1 MPAEGTPLRHESC
14 LFEATGG
21 FKADFEYRR
30 RGRIVFRILT
40 AEAPQPGEYSFE
52 ASYLSI
58 ERNVLH
64 VQREKAQLS
73 TPQDTNL
80 TAIATQRFTL
90 AKAATIS
97 LPIADVPGASS
108 VTVNFSSQSG
118 NSLFVRR
125 DTLRVEQ
132 REGENQSPPFSVL
145 LAVSA
150 SMRPRYIALAS
161 PGRHVFTSRSCLGVK
176 GIILTMDALDRTGK
190 RMGQDVGLASKLSAL
205 NSSAVAIPRARRL
218 ERPERFNKEII
229 FPEDI
234 GHVSGVI
241 MSIADDWECYYDIMS
256 LKFAKFRHSVGIPVG
271 VSLFEEMSLKIHQE
285 ASSRSREEFLSLM
298 STE

>member
-1 MPAEGTPLRHESC
+1 VPPEGAPLRHESC

-21 FKADFEYRR
+21 FRADFEYRR
-30 RGRIVFRILT
+30 RGRVVFRVL
-40 AEAPQPGEYSFE
+40 ASEAPQPGNYSFE

-64 VQREKAQLS
+64 TQREKAQVS
-73 TPQDTNL
+73 NAQDTNL
-80 TAIATQRFTL
+80 TAIAAQHFML
-90 AKAATIS
+90 AKATTVS
-97 LPIADVPGASS
+97 LPMMDVPGASS
-108 VTVNFSSQSG
+108 VTVKFFSQSAD
-118 NSLFVRR
+118 SLFVRR
-125 DTLRVEQ
+125 DTMRVEQ

-161 PGRHVFTSRSCLGVK
+161 PGRHVFSSRSCLGVK
-176 GIILTMDALDRTGK
+176 GIILTMDVLDRAGK
-190 RMGQDVGLASKLSAL
+190 KMGQDVGLASRLSSSS
-205 NSSAVAIPRARRL
+205 SSAVAIPRARRL

-229 FPEDI
+229 FPEDV
-234 GHVSGVI
+234 GHVSGMI

-256 LKFAKFRHSVGIPVG
+256 LKFSKFRHSVGVPVG

-285 ASSRSREEFLSLM
+285 ASARSREEFLSLM